1 MARTTIWTLSLQ
13 GDDLGLCLY
22 PGFDLDLDPEPSFA
36 AAGAV
41 AGVGR
46 GDGDWS

>member
-1 MARTTIWTLSLQ
+1 MALTTIRSLSIQ
-13 GDDLGLCLY
+13 GGDLGLCLY
-22 PGFDLDLDPEPSFA
+22 PGFDLDLDPELSFA